1 MKAWGIFVSILILS
15 GLSAPRCGATVYHSD
30 GSAINVQLIH
40 DIQAIDGDTITLPSG
55 TFTWTSGVSIT
66 KAITLQGAGAGHT
79 ILRDGVQGP
88 QLIRVNLV
96 AGRLTR
102 ITGVEIQ
109 DGGRA
114 SGGIAPGGTIH
125 VEGSNTD
132 GSNFRFDHGAWNLV
146 NGDLVCDTVIGV
158 IDHNVWTQN
167 QNNGEIIIYGSH
179 WNEPGGR
186 YGDGSWAGPTNFG
199 SSQFLFIED
208 NTFNCHLPPYVLP
221 ITDSYG
227 GGRFVVRY
235 NTIHDGMVGGH
246 GTESTGR
253 IRGVR
258 AVEVYNNTY
267 AGTNQN

>member
-1 MKAWGIFVSILILS
+1 MKVWGIFAAILILS
-15 GLSAPRCGATVYHSD
+15 SFSAPRGDATVYPSD
-30 GSAINVQLIH
+30 GSPANVQLIH

-55 TFTWTSGVSIT
+55 TLTWTSGVSIT
-66 KAITLQGAGAGHT
+66 KAITLQGAGAGQT
-79 ILRDGVQGP
+79 ILRAGVQEP

-102 ITGVEIQ
+102 TTGVEIQ
-109 DGGRA
+109 RGGRE
-114 SGGIAPGGTIH
+114 SSGIAPGSRIH
-125 VEGSNTD
+125 VEGYD
-132 GSNFRFDHGAWNLV
+132 AEGSKLHFDHGAWILV
-146 NGDLVCDTVIGV
+146 NGDLVCDTVIRV

>member
-1 MKAWGIFVSILILS
+1 MRVGVMRVTRHRSIVEEMNAL
-15 GLSAPRCGATVYHSD
+15 PRSYPGAEIH
-30 GSAINVQLIH
+30 SAIVPRVTRFCYLIIPT
-40 DIQAIDGDTITLPSG
+40 DRQ
-55 TFTWTSGVSIT
+55 
-66 KAITLQGAGAGHT
+66 
-79 ILRDGVQGP
+79 R
-88 QLIRVNLV
+88 
-96 AGRLTR
+96 GR
-102 ITGVEIQ
+102 
-109 DGGRA
+109 
-114 SGGIAPGGTIH
+114 IA
-125 VEGSNTD
+125 
-132 GSNFRFDHGAWNLV
+132 
-146 NGDLVCDTVIGV
+146 
-158 IDHNVWTQN
+158 
-167 QNNGEIIIYGSH
+167 IIYGSH